1 MSRLRVLSDGTWMGT
16 LDVIDGRWSFAYAPE
31 WTVHPLSPGFPLS
44 TRDYQDVGEQR
55 PVEWFFENLLPEGR
69 LRELIA
75 FRDRIDPRDS
85 WAFLVRHGQ
94 DTAGALS
101 LILEDPEGDGPTAL
115 LVPLS
120 KEDLQAKIEESRK
133 RNLPLMASWDDIR
146 MSLAG
151 AQEKLGIRLDT
162 DGAMYLPEGTAA
174 STHIVKPE
182 NASADFPFCPANEFF
197 CMRLADELKV
207 PVPKV
212 HLLHLPEPLYLIER
226 FDRSQTKPT
235 KLKKGEGSDADRA
248 AQIKRLHQI
257 DLCQALGV
265 SPSRKYES
273 EGGLGLHHL
282 FEVLLGP
289 FIDRPAVAVNAVIQ
303 WVAFN
308 FLIGNLDAHAK
319 NIAFL
324 LKGQKAEV
332 APFYDM
338 LCVEAYLPRATMSM
352 SIAGENKPGWIE
364 GIHWDALAYEARVA
378 PRLVRGVLSRMNAA
392 LPDAISKVIGD
403 ERLLSAERDFI
414 REKVLPVI
422 VERQEFLGDALG
434 SFQSSLADLIASRE
448 LSTEVIERLRALPMA

>member
-1 MSRLRVLSDGTWMGT
+1 MSPLRVLSDGAWIGT
-16 LDVIDGRWSFAYAPE
+16 LDVSEGRWSFAYAPE
-31 WTVHPLSPGFPLS
+31 WTIHPLAPGFPL
-44 TRDYQDVGEQR
+44 TVRDYRDAGEHR

-101 LILEDPEGDGPTAL
+101 LVPVDPDGDVPGEV

-120 KEDLQAKIEESRK
+120 QEDLQAKIEESRR
-133 RNLPLMASWDDIR
+133 RNLPLMASWEDIR

-151 AQEKLGIRLDT
+151 AQEKLGLRIDP
-162 DGAMYLPEGTAA
+162 DGVMLLPEGTAA

-207 PVPKV
+207 PVPQV
-212 HLLHLPEPLYLIER
+212 SLRHLPEPLYIIER
-226 FDRSQTKPT
+226 FDRAQRKPGA
-235 KLKKGEGSDADRA
+235 KPNKGEGASP
-248 AQIKRLHQI
+248 IKRLHQI

-282 FEVLLGP
+282 FEVLQGP
-289 FIDRPAVAVNAVIQ
+289 FIDRPVVAVNAVIQ

-308 FLIGNLDAHAK
+308 YLIGNLDAHAK

-324 LKGQKAEV
+324 LRGQKAEV

-338 LCVEAYLPRATMSM
+338 LCVEAYLPRAAMSM
-352 SIAGENKPGWIE
+352 SIGGENKPGWVE

-403 ERLLSAERDFI
+403 ERLQSAERDFI
-414 REKVLPVI
+414 RTKILPVI
-422 VERQEFLGDALG
+422 AERQEFLVGALA
-434 SFQSSLADLIASRE
+434 SLHLPLADLINSRE
-448 LSTEVIERLRALPMA
+448 LSAEVIDRLKSLPTT

>member
-1 MSRLRVLSDGTWMGT
+1 MSQLRVLSDGAWIGT
-16 LDVIDGRWSFAYAPE
+16 LDVTEGRWSFAYAPE
-31 WTVHPLSPGFPLS
+31 WTIHPLAPGFPL
-44 TRDYQDVGEQR
+44 TVRDYQDAGEHR

-85 WAFLVRHGQ
+85 WAFLVRHAQ

-101 LILEDPEGDGPTAL
+101 LVPVNPDGDVPGEV

-120 KEDLQAKIEESRK
+120 EEALQDKIEESRK
-133 RNLPLMASWDDIR
+133 RNLPLMASWDEIR

-151 AQEKLGIRLDT
+151 AQEKLGLRLDP
-162 DGAMYLPEGTAA
+162 DGAMFLPEGTAA

-212 HLLHLPEPLYLIER
+212 SLRHLPEPLYIIER
-226 FDRSQTKPT
+226 FDRTLRKIGPKP
-235 KLKKGEGSDADRA
+235 KKGEGASP
-248 AQIKRLHQI
+248 IKRLHQI

-308 FLIGNLDAHAK
+308 YLIGNLDAHAK

-324 LKGQKAEV
+324 LRGQKAEV

-352 SIAGENKPGWIE
+352 SIAGENKPGWVE

-378 PRLVRGVLSRMNAA
+378 PRLVRGVLSRMNVA

-403 ERLLSAERDFI
+403 ERLLPVERDFI
-414 REKVLPVI
+414 RTKILPVI
-422 VERQEFLGDALG
+422 SERQEFVVDALA
-434 SFQSSLADLIASRE
+434 SLHVPLADLINSRE
-448 LSTEVIERLRALPMA
+448 LSAEVVDRLKSVPTT

>member
-1 MSRLRVLSDGTWMGT
+1 MSQLRVLSDGAWIGT
-16 LDVIDGRWSFAYAPE
+16 LDVTEGRWSFAYVPE
-31 WTVHPLSPGFPLS
+31 WTHHPLAPGFPL
-44 TRDYQDVGEQR
+44 TVRYYQDAGEHR

-75 FRDRIDPRDS
+75 VRDRIDPRDS

-101 LILEDPEGDGPTAL
+101 LVPVNPDGDVPGEV

-120 KEDLQAKIEESRK
+120 QEDLQAKIEESRK

-151 AQEKLGIRLDT
+151 AQEKLGLRIDP
-162 DGAMYLPEGTAA
+162 DGAMFLPEGTAA

-207 PVPKV
+207 PVPQV
-212 HLLHLPEPLYLIER
+212 SLRHLPEPLYIIER
-226 FDRSQTKPT
+226 FDRTRPKP
-235 KLKKGEGSDADRA
+235 KNGEGASL
-248 AQIKRLHQI
+248 IKRLHQI

-308 FLIGNLDAHAK
+308 YLIGNLDAHAK

-324 LKGQKAEV
+324 LRGQKAEV

-403 ERLLSAERDFI
+403 ERLQPVERDFI
-414 REKVLPVI
+414 RTKILPVI
-422 VERQEFLGDALG
+422 TERQEFLVDALA
-434 SFQSSLADLIASRE
+434 SLHVPLADLINSRE
-448 LSTEVIERLRALPMA
+448 LSAEVVDRLKSLPTT

>member
-1 MSRLRVLSDGTWMGT
+1 
-16 LDVIDGRWSFAYAPE
+16 
-31 WTVHPLSPGFPLS
+31 
-44 TRDYQDVGEQR
+44 
-55 PVEWFFENLLPEGR
+55 
-69 LRELIA
+69 
-75 FRDRIDPRDS
+75 
-85 WAFLVRHGQ
+85 
-94 DTAGALS
+94 
-101 LILEDPEGDGPTAL
+101 
-115 LVPLS
+115 
-120 KEDLQAKIEESRK
+120 
-133 RNLPLMASWDDIR
+133 

-151 AQEKLGIRLDT
+151 AQEKLGLRIDP
-162 DGAMYLPEGTAA
+162 DGVMFLPEGTAA

-207 PVPKV
+207 PVPQV
-212 HLLHLPEPLYLIER
+212 SLRHLPEPLYIIER
-226 FDRSQTKPT
+226 FDRNRSKP
-235 KLKKGEGSDADRA
+235 KKGEGASP
-248 AQIKRLHQI
+248 IKRLHQI

-308 FLIGNLDAHAK
+308 YLIGNLDAHAK

-324 LKGQKAEV
+324 LRGQKAEV

-352 SIAGENKPGWIE
+352 SIAGENKPGWVE

-378 PRLVRGVLSRMNAA
+378 PRLVRGVLSRMNNA

-403 ERLLSAERDFI
+403 ERLLPVERDFI
-414 REKVLPVI
+414 RTKILPVI
-422 VERQEFLGDALG
+422 VERQEFLVDALA
-434 SFQSSLADLIASRE
+434 SLHVPLADLINSRE
-448 LSTEVIERLRALPMA
+448 LSAEVVDRLKSLPTT

>member
-1 MSRLRVLSDGTWMGT
+1 MSKLRVTANGAFVGT
-16 LDVIDGRWSFAYAPE
+16 LEVMGGRWSFNYASDWNAYA
-31 WTVHPLSPGFPLS
+31 LSPGLPLA
-44 TRDYQDVGEQR
+44 TRGYSDSGDVR
-55 PVEWFFENLLPEGR
+55 LVEWFFENLLPEGR

-75 FRDRIDPRDS
+75 SRDRIDPKDT
-85 WAFLVRHGQ
+85 WALLVRHGQ

-101 LILEDPEGDGPTAL
+101 LLPDEAGEMQLNQEI

-120 KEDLQAKIEESRK
+120 REALQEKIEESRT

-151 AQEKLGIRLDT
+151 AQEKLGLRIDAH
-162 DGAMYLPEGTAA
+162 GAMFLPEGTAA

-197 CMRLADELKV
+197 CMRLAAELKV
-207 PVPKV
+207 PVPSV
-212 HLLHLPEPLYLIER
+212 DLRHLPEPLYVIER
-226 FDRSQTKPT
+226 FDRESADP
-235 KLKKGEGSDADRA
+235 EGASGGSALR
-248 AQIKRLHQI
+248 RLHQI

-265 SPSRKYES
+265 SPSKKYES

-282 FEVLLGP
+282 FEVLRGT
-289 FIDRPAVAVNAVIQ
+289 FIDRPVVAANAIVQ

-308 FLIGNLDAHAK
+308 YLIGNLDAHAK

-324 LKGQKAEV
+324 MRGQKAAV

-352 SIAGENKPGWIE
+352 AIAGENKPGWIE
-364 GIHWDALAYEARVA
+364 GIHWDAMAFEAGVA
-378 PRLVRGVLSRMNAA
+378 PRLVRGVLSRMNSD

-403 ERLLSAERDFI
+403 ERLLPAERDFI
-414 REKVLPVI
+414 REKVMPVI
-422 VERQEFLGDALG
+422 EERQGFVTDALKGRQSTVIELLSRRELDPAVVERLEAL
-434 SFQSSLADLIASRE
+434 SVSA
-448 LSTEVIERLRALPMA
+448 

>member
-1 MSRLRVLSDGTWMGT
+1 MSQLRVLSDGVWIGT
-16 LDVIDGRWSFAYAPE
+16 LDVTEGRWSFAYAPE
-31 WTVHPLSPGFPLS
+31 WMHHPLAPGFPL
-44 TRDYQDVGEQR
+44 TVRDYQDAGEHR

-101 LILEDPEGDGPTAL
+101 LVSVNPDGEIPGEV

-120 KEDLQAKIEESRK
+120 QEDLQAKIEESRK

-151 AQEKLGIRLDT
+151 AQEKLGLRIDP
-162 DGAMYLPEGTAA
+162 DGVMFLPEGTAA

-207 PVPKV
+207 PVPQV
-212 HLLHLPEPLYLIER
+212 SLRHLPEPLYIIER
-226 FDRSQTKPT
+226 FDRNRPKP
-235 KLKKGEGSDADRA
+235 KKGEGASP
-248 AQIKRLHQI
+248 IKRLHQI

-308 FLIGNLDAHAK
+308 YLIGNLDAHAK

-324 LKGQKAEV
+324 LRGQKAEV

-352 SIAGENKPGWIE
+352 SIAGENKPGWVE

-403 ERLLSAERDFI
+403 ERLQPVERDFI
-414 REKVLPVI
+414 RTKILPVI
-422 VERQEFLGDALG
+422 TERQEFLVDALA
-434 SFQSSLADLIASRE
+434 SLHVPLADLINSRE
-448 LSTEVIERLRALPMA
+448 LSAEVIDRLKSLLTT

>member
-1 MSRLRVLSDGTWMGT
+1 MSQLRVLSDGAWIGT
-16 LDVIDGRWSFAYAPE
+16 LDVTEGRWSFAYAPE
-31 WTVHPLSPGFPLS
+31 WTIHPLAPGFPL
-44 TRDYQDVGEQR
+44 TVRDYRDAGEHR

-101 LILEDPEGDGPTAL
+101 LVPVNPDGDVPGEV

-120 KEDLQAKIEESRK
+120 QEDLQAKIEESRK

-151 AQEKLGIRLDT
+151 AQEKLGLRIDP
-162 DGAMYLPEGTAA
+162 DGVMFLPEGTAA

-207 PVPKV
+207 PVPQV
-212 HLLHLPEPLYLIER
+212 SLRHLPEALYIIER
-226 FDRSQTKPT
+226 FDRNRPKP
-235 KLKKGEGSDADRA
+235 KKGEGASP
-248 AQIKRLHQI
+248 IKRLHQI

-308 FLIGNLDAHAK
+308 YLIGNLDAHAK

-324 LKGQKAEV
+324 LRGQKAEV

-352 SIAGENKPGWIE
+352 SIAGENKPGWVE

-403 ERLLSAERDFI
+403 ERLQPVERDFI
-414 REKVLPVI
+414 RTKILPVI
-422 VERQEFLGDALG
+422 SERQEFLVDALA
-434 SFQSSLADLIASRE
+434 SLHVPLADLINSRE
-448 LSTEVIERLRALPMA
+448 LSDEVVDRLKSLPTT

>member
-1 MSRLRVLSDGTWMGT
+1 MSQLRVLSDGAWIGT
-16 LDVIDGRWSFAYAPE
+16 LDVTEGRWSFAYAPE
-31 WTVHPLSPGFPLS
+31 WTIHPLAPGFPL
-44 TRDYQDVGEQR
+44 TVRDYQDAGEHR

-101 LILEDPEGDGPTAL
+101 LVPVNPDGEVPGEV

-120 KEDLQAKIEESRK
+120 QEDLQAKIEESRK

-151 AQEKLGIRLDT
+151 AQEKLGLRIDP
-162 DGAMYLPEGTAA
+162 DGVMFLPEGTAA

-207 PVPKV
+207 PVPQV
-212 HLLHLPEPLYLIER
+212 ALRHLPEPLYIIER
-226 FDRSQTKPT
+226 FDRTKP
-235 KLKKGEGSDADRA
+235 KPKKGEEGSP
-248 AQIKRLHQI
+248 IKRLHQI

-273 EGGLGLHHL
+273 AGGLGLHHL

-308 FLIGNLDAHAK
+308 YLIGNLDAHAK

-324 LKGQKAEV
+324 LRGQKAEV

-352 SIAGENKPGWIE
+352 SIAGENKPGWVE

-378 PRLVRGVLSRMNAA
+378 PRLVRGVLSRMNFA

-403 ERLLSAERDFI
+403 ERLLPVERDFI
-414 REKVLPVI
+414 RTKILPVI
-422 VERQEFLGDALG
+422 TERQEFLVDALA
-434 SFQSSLADLIASRE
+434 SLHVPLADLINSRE
-448 LSTEVIERLRALPMA
+448 LSAEVVDRLKSLPAT

>member
-1 MSRLRVLSDGTWMGT
+1 MSPLRVLSNGAWIGT
-16 LDVIDGRWSFAYAPE
+16 LDVTEGRWSFAYSPE
-31 WTVHPLSPGFPLS
+31 WTIHPLAPGFPL
-44 TRDYQDVGEQR
+44 TVRDYRDAGEHR

-85 WAFLVRHGQ
+85 WAFLLRHGQ

-101 LILEDPEGDGPTAL
+101 LVPVNPDGDVPGEV

-120 KEDLQAKIEESRK
+120 QEDLQAKIEESRK

-151 AQEKLGIRLDT
+151 AQEKLALRIDP
-162 DGAMYLPEGTAA
+162 DGVMLLPEGTAA

-207 PVPKV
+207 PVPQV
-212 HLLHLPEPLYLIER
+212 SLRHLPEPLYIIER
-226 FDRSQTKPT
+226 FDRAQRKSGSKPN
-235 KLKKGEGSDADRA
+235 KGEGASPI
-248 AQIKRLHQI
+248 QRLHQI

-282 FEVLLGP
+282 FEVLQGP
-289 FIDRPAVAVNAVIQ
+289 FIDRPVVAVNAVIQ

-308 FLIGNLDAHAK
+308 YLIGNLDAHAK

-324 LKGQKAEV
+324 LRGQKAEV

-338 LCVEAYLPRATMSM
+338 LCVEAYLPRAAMSM
-352 SIAGENKPGWIE
+352 SIGGENKPGWVE

-403 ERLLSAERDFI
+403 ERLQSVERDFI
-414 REKVLPVI
+414 RTKILPVI
-422 VERQEFLGDALG
+422 AERQEFLVGALA
-434 SFQSSLADLIASRE
+434 SLHLPLADLINSRE
-448 LSTEVIERLRALPMA
+448 LSAEVVDRLKSLPTT